1 MESYLFEKNMK
12 ELKIGEIVVKL
23 NTVVNPENLFD
34 QLIQRGENHK
44 DVIDENIP
52 YWAELWPASIGI
64 SSYIVEE
71 KLIFKGKAVLEIG
84 CGLGLAG
91 ICAKYVGAKV
101 LMTDYLEEALEIA
114 CENWKLNFDDAPN
127 VIQFDWRK
135 PDLKQQFDIVIGSD
149 ILYDQANFP
158 FLLKLFSEIIQ
169 DDGILIL
176 SDPKRSHARNF
187 LKELENLGFVVEI
200 IQKDV
205 ILEERNHCIEIFV
218 CRRLIEIC

>member
-1 MESYLFEKNMK
+1 MEGYLFEKNMK
-12 ELKIGEIVVKL
+12 ELKIGEIIVKL

-34 QLIQRGENHK
+34 QLIQRGEKHK

-52 YWAELWPASIGI
+52 YWAELWPASVGI
-64 SSYIVEE
+64 SNYIVENSLSFE
-71 KLIFKGKAVLEIG
+71 GKSVLEIG

-91 ICAKYVGAKV
+91 ICAKYLGAEV
-101 LMTDYLEEALEIA
+101 LMTDYLEEAIEMA
-114 CENWKLNFDDAPN
+114 CENWELNFDDAPN

-135 PDLKQQFDIVIGSD
+135 LDLKQQFDIVIGSD
-149 ILYDQANFP
+149 ILYDQSNFP

-169 DDGILIL
+169 EDGMLIL

-187 LKELENLGFVVEI
+187 IKELESLGFVVEI

-218 CRRLIEIC
+218 CRRSIEI

>member
-12 ELKIGEIVVKL
+12 ELKIGEIIIKL

-34 QLIQRGENHK
+34 QLIQRGEQHK

-52 YWAELWPASIGI
+52 YWAELWPASVGI
-64 SSYIVEE
+64 SHYIVENSFSFE
-71 KLIFKGKAVLEIG
+71 GKSVLEIG

-91 ICAKYVGAKV
+91 ICANYVSAKV
-101 LMTDYLEEALEIA
+101 LMTDYLEEAIEMA
-114 CENWKLNFDDAPN
+114 CENWELNFDDAPN

-135 PDLKQQFDIVIGSD
+135 PDLKQQFDIIIGSD
-149 ILYDQANFP
+149 ILYDQSNFP

-169 DDGILIL
+169 EDGMLIL

-187 LKELENLGFVVEI
+187 IKELESLGFVVEI

-218 CRRLIEIC
+218 CRKLIEI